1 MERLP
6 GLFFYALL
14 LPNKSIL
21 RVECARIL
29 VYNYH
34 MQMRISRIK
43 EERPVE
49 ACHAFPALIICAIL
63 YILRRSPESELYL
76 MPGETTFILLLH
88 STPSMC

>member
-43 EERPVE
+43 EERTVE
-49 ACHAFPALIICAIL
+49 ACQGISGVDNMRHTA
-63 YILRRSPESELYL
+63 YILRRSPGVRNY
-76 MPGETTFILLLH
+76 T
-88 STPSMC
+88 